1 MDYQKAKD
9 FIINKLSNGLSQ
21 DLRYHNIDH
30 TLDVLQ
36 SVEKLCEMENVNGHD
51 LILLNTAALFHDSGM
66 LVKYEEHEEA
76 STQLTRKLLP
86 EMGYTD
92 EDIKIINKMILTT
105 RLPQSAQTHLE
116 KILCDADLDY
126 LGRDDFFMIAHQLKY
141 EWNKLN
147 INKIS
152 LKRWYELQSD
162 FLETHTYYTDS
173 AVMMRQEKK
182 NQNLSEVKE
191 LLIKHEQCI

>member
-1 MDYQKAKD
+1 MDYEKAKD
-9 FIINKLSNGLSQ
+9 FIINKLSNGLSP
-21 DLRYHNIDH
+21 DLRYHNVDH

-66 LVKYEEHEEA
+66 LVQYEEHEEA
-76 STQLTRKLLP
+76 STRLTRKLLP
-86 EMGYTD
+86 EMGYTA

-147 INKIS
+147 INKVS

-173 AVMMRQEKK
+173 AVILRQKKK

-191 LLIKHEQCI
+191 LLIKHEHCI